1 MTGSLPSAEELYAH
15 LKNALSEKLRGT
27 DPANTYLVGIYSGG
41 AWLARR
47 LCGDLNLPNQPGT
60 LNTSLHRD
68 DFSRIGLHSQ
78 TQPSHVPF
86 EVEGAHIFLIDD
98 ILFTG
103 RTIRAALNELYDY
116 GRPASVRLGVLID
129 RGGREL
135 PIAPDICGGVLPLPR
150 GSNYVLAADDDS
162 RFTLTLEEEPRHV

>member
-15 LKNALSEKLRGT
+15 LKHALSEKLRDT
-27 DPANTYLVGIYSGG
+27 DPASTYLVGIYSGG

-47 LCGDLNLPNQPGT
+47 LCTDLNLPYQPGT

-78 TQPSHVPF
+78 VLPSQVPF
-86 EVEGAHIFLIDD
+86 EIEGSHIFLIDD

-135 PIAPDICGGVLPLPR
+135 PIAPDVCGGVLPLPHGR
-150 GSNYVLAADDDS
+150 NYVLATDDAL
-162 RFTLTLEEEPRHV
+162 RFTLTMEEEVRHV